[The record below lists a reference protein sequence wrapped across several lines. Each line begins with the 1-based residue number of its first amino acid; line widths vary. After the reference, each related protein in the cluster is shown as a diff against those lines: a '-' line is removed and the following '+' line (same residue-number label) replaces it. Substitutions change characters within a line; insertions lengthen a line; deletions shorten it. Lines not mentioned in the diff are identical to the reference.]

1 MDKRARNSKRVIVGL
16 SGGVDSAVA
25 AALLLEAGF
34 DVRAVSLRLWQVD
47 QTSSDDLTA
56 RVQAIAN
63 ALDIPLEVLDLRDRF
78 YQQVV
83 APFAETY
90 AHGLTPN
97 PCVLCNPGLKFD
109 VLLAAAEKA
118 DARWI
123 ATGHYARVHHPAEAP
138 AQLRHACSRRRDQ
151 AYMLYRLSQRVLRR
165 LRLPLGDMEDKDE
178 VRAVAHRFNLPSAD
192 RQDSQDLCFLSGRD
206 YRPLL
211 ERLQPDS
218 FESGPI
224 VNEEGKVLGT
234 HKGLPRYTVGQRSG
248 LGLATEGRLY
258 VLALLPEHN
267 TLVVGPAHR
276 LEKRTCQLRDLTFIA
291 GAPPA
296 QQFSAEVRIRYRAP
310 LVPGTIDLL
319 PGDTAR
325 VTFTHPQRAPAP
337 GQSVVF
343 SQGDV
348 VLGGG
353 IITRA

>member
-1 MDKRARNSKRVIVGL
+1 MDEVTRNSKRVIVGL

-34 DVRAVSLRLWQVD
+34 DVRAVSLHLWQVD
-47 QTSSDDLTA
+47 QTSGTDLTTG
-56 RVQAIAN
+56 VQAIASTL
-63 ALDIPLEVLDLRDRF
+63 AIPLEVLDLRDRF
-78 YQQVV
+78 YRQVV
-83 APFAETY
+83 EPFAETY
-90 AHGLTPN
+90 ARGLTPN
-97 PCVLCNPGLKFD
+97 PCVLCNPTLKFD
-109 VLLAAAEKA
+109 VLLAAADKV

-123 ATGHYARVHHPAEAP
+123 ATGHYARVKHPAEGP
-138 AQLRHACSRRRDQ
+138 AQLLHACSRRRDQ

-165 LRLPLGDMEDKDE
+165 LRLPLGEMEDKGE

-211 ERLQPDS
+211 ETLHPGS
-218 FESGPI
+218 FEPGPI
-224 VNEEGKVLGT
+224 VNEEGKVLGK
-234 HKGLPRYTVGQRSG
+234 HNGLPRYTVGQRSG

-276 LEKRTCQLRDLTFIA
+276 LQKSTCQLRDLTFIA
-291 GAPPA
+291 GCPPA

-319 PGDTAR
+319 PGDAAQ
-325 VTFTHPQRAPAP
+325 VTFARPQRAPAP

-343 SQGDV
+343 SQGHV

-353 IITRA
+353 IIARA